1 MHLSYRLSGA
11 KKFPWFSPAF
21 ARFMRIILGRK
32 FLSVGMKWAGKNHP
46 WKRIFIR
53 GDEMSGEESSLKE
66 DFVGR
71 DEISREESSLEEDFC
86 WQG

>member
-1 MHLSYRLSGA
+1 
-11 KKFPWFSPAF
+11 
-21 ARFMRIILGRK
+21 MRIILGRD
-32 FLSVGMKWAGKNHP
+32 FLLAGMKSAGKNHP
-46 WKRIFIR
+46 WKRFFIR
-53 GDEMSGEESSLKE
+53 RDEIRGGESSLKE